1 MNSKKILFLF
11 TDSFPY
17 GYNETYTLSE
27 MKITQNEYEKIY
39 FFPLNCKDEGANRFV
54 AEHAKM
60 INIHT
65 LYSDK
70 SVSYLRML
78 SIWLYELFNTYHK
91 SKYFKKFVILKLY
104 NALFYANRVKRFIK
118 EEGLNSNNIVF
129 YSYWNYHWSLVC
141 AILKKDYPNSLIL
154 TRTHLH
160 DLYDYLS
167 FNHFANFKYSS
178 LDKVVC
184 ISKHG
189 LDYLKGNY
197 KKYSSKFSLSY
208 LGAMEQEK
216 HTTEQVVDGKYI
228 IASCSSV
235 RLEKRVDSIA
245 DILKHIDVPVVWH
258 HFGGGPNFETLKK
271 KVLDLPNNIEVLL
284 HGSVSNAFILDSYK
298 KLAIDLFINVSYEEG
313 LPFSLMEIISFGVPI
328 LACDIYGNK
337 EICSKET
344 GILIEE
350 NFDPNKVAIQ
360 IKNFLLQPSVKREGV
375 LSFWNREFSAEKN
388 FKALSEQIK
397 SY

>member
-1 MNSKKILFLF
+1 MSSKKILLLF

-17 GYNETYTLSE
+17 GYNETYTLAE
-27 MKITQNEYEKIY
+27 MKVTQNEYKKIY
-39 FFPLNCKDEGANRFV
+39 FFPLNFNDEGANRFV
-54 AEHAKM
+54 SENAKM

-78 SIWLYELFNTYHK
+78 SIWLYELFNTSHK

-118 EEGLNSNNIVF
+118 EEGLNPSEIIF

-141 AILKKDYPNSLIL
+141 ALLKKDFPNSVAL
-154 TRTHLH
+154 TRAHLH
-160 DLYDYLS
+160 DLYDSLS
-167 FNHFANFKYSS
+167 FNYFANFKYSK
-178 LDKVVC
+178 LDKVIC

-189 LDYLKGNY
+189 LDYLKENY
-197 KKYSSKFSLSY
+197 KNYSNKFALSY
-208 LGAMEQEK
+208 LGAMQQSEAINKEK
-216 HTTEQVVDGKYI
+216 VEGKYI

-235 RLEKRVDSIA
+235 RLEKRVDIIV
-245 DILKHIDVPVVWH
+245 DILKHLDIPVEWY
-258 HFGGGPNFETLKK
+258 HFGGGNEFEALKK
-271 KVLDLPNNIEVLL
+271 KVEMLPKNIEVVL

-298 KLAIDLFINVSYEEG
+298 KLPINLFLNVSYEEG

-337 EICSKET
+337 EICTKET
-344 GILIEE
+344 GILIPKDFDSEE
-350 NFDPNKVAIQ
+350 VAKQ
-360 IKNFLLQPSVKREGV
+360 IKSFLLQPSIKKEKV
-375 LSFWNREFSAEKN
+375 LEFWNKNFSAENN
-388 FKALSEQIK
+388 FKTLVNEIK
-397 SY
+397 NY